1 MTGLVLELQADA
13 LNEEGVPILSLL
25 RKARVVSMKLGVTT
39 IDQWLEHE
47 LSGYPTRG
55 SIPEYRRIVG
65 QTVCRNPYLGWI
77 PLEVRGA
84 EAQKMLSE
92 RRLHQPM
99 GELCQF
105 AGKGV
110 GESVLLMYPA
120 KMAEQ
125 IMNGTDARFE
135 PALEVG
141 VNVIH
146 GIIATVRNKILDFA
160 LELERQGI
168 LGEGMTFTTK
178 EKTAASNITYSI
190 NIENMSG
197 SQLQQGTT
205 NSSQTYNAQGTDLSA
220 VAAFVE
226 RLLPAIGELND
237 ATDREQV
244 QSDLDTIRSQLRA
257 PKPKTGM
264 IRECLNSVRTVLEGA
279 AGNVGA
285 TYLPQLTALLA
296 SIPS

>member
-1 MTGLVLELQADA
+1 MTGLVHELQSDA
-13 LNEEGVPILSLL
+13 LNEESVPILSLL

-65 QTVCRNPYLGWI
+65 RTVCRNPYLGWI

-84 EAQKMLSE
+84 KALKALTE

-105 AGKGV
+105 AAEEAGQ
-110 GESVLLMYPA
+110 SILLMYPA
-120 KMAEQ
+120 EMAEM

-135 PALEVG
+135 PALEIG
-141 VNVIH
+141 VSIIH
-146 GIIATVRNKILDFA
+146 GVIATVRNKILDFA

-168 LGEGMTFTTK
+168 LGEGMTFTPK
-178 EKTAASNITYSI
+178 EKTAAGNVYYNT
-190 NIENMSG
+190 NIENMTG

-205 NSSQTYNAQGTDLSA
+205 ASTQTYTQTADLSGIS
-220 VAAFVE
+220 AFVE
-226 RLLPAIGELND
+226 KLLPAIGELSNP
-237 ATDREQV
+237 TDRNQI
-244 QSDLDTIRSQLRA
+244 QSDLETIRSQLKA

-264 IRECLNSVRTVLEGA
+264 IRECLNSVKTVLEGA
-279 AGNVGA
+279 AGNVA
-285 TYLPQLTALLA
+285 AEYLPLLPALLA